1 MSITETIENGVRK
14 FVSKQEE
21 LLGLQGFLSKCKL
34 KVLLFVQ
41 KRICCLS
48 MLHSSS
54 WSSLCVPSIDLDH
67 LKIFHVSFAISC
79 MN

>member
-1 MSITETIENGVRK
+1 MSITETVENGVRK

-21 LLGLQGFLSKCKL
+21 LLGLQGILSKYKF

-54 WSSLCVPSIDLDH
+54 RSSFCVPSIDLDH
-67 LKIFHVSFAISC
+67 LKIFHVFC
-79 MN
+79 